1 MSGVEVTF
9 LRAEPIV
16 AELRTRAKQLA
27 EANEQ
32 IVEVSLFGSL
42 VSGNYCPG
50 SDADILVIL
59 RKDDRRLID
68 RLDEFLVQFSGLG
81 IAVDVFPSSAA
92 SISAITSLLGWGY
105 GRPRIMLMCFSCW
118 QRPRLCG
125 RI

>member
-9 LRAEPIV
+9 LRAELIV

-68 RLDEFLVQFSGLG
+68 RLDEFLVHFSGLG
-81 IAVDVFPSSAA
+81 VTVDVFPYTMDEIEALKDSGLVKSALA
-92 SISAITSLLGWGY
+92 
-105 GRPRIMLMCFSCW
+105 GRVILAK
-118 QRPRLCG
+118 RPEPNMKP
-125 RI
+125 